1 MARRLA
7 PTRLKMTYRQMTKPG
22 INSLKDLN
30 ASKDL
35 WYSLDGRKLGGV
47 PTAKGIYINNGKKV
61 LVRDKR

>member
-1 MARRLA
+1 
-7 PTRLKMTYRQMTKPG
+7 MTKPG

>member
-7 PTRLKMTYRQMTKPG
+7 PTRLKVTYRQMTKPG

-47 PTAKGIYINNGKKV
+47 PTAKGDIYK
-61 LVRDKR
+61 